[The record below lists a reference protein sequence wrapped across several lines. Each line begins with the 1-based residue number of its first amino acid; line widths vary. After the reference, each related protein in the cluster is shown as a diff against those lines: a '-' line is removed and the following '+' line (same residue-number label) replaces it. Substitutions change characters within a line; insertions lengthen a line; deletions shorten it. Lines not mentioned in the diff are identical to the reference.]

1 MRKDCI
7 NEFIGVIRPD
17 GSNAL
22 VDWVNKNRLQALLV
36 VGICTDICV
45 MGFVLTAF
53 SARNHDIMPGLENII
68 VHAPACATHYIGLN
82 FMASGGAVLADAV
95 RFAL

>member
-1 MRKDCI
+1 
-7 NEFIGVIRPD
+7 
-17 GSNAL
+17 
-22 VDWVNKNRLQALLV
+22 
-36 VGICTDICV
+36 

-82 FMASGGAVLADAV
+82 FMASRGAILADAV